1 MEKVWKKVVSSKT
14 LTRILKSVD
23 IFAVIFTVTAYAIT
37 LLFMFL
43 AEKYL
48 LSVKLALVCFVPFVI
63 VTLVRRFVNAPRP
76 YELYDF
82 FEKPPKSSLGRSF
95 PSRHAFSAFAIG
107 TALCYVGL
115 PLGIICLVLGLC
127 LGACRVFLGI
137 HFPRD
142 VIAGAIIGTLS
153 SVIGMLIVN
162 F

>member
-1 MEKVWKKVVSSKT
+1 MEKVWKKVADSKK
-14 LTRILKSVD
+14 LTRILRSVD
-23 IFAVIFTVTAYAIT
+23 VFAVVFTVTAYATT
-37 LLFMFL
+37 LLFIVL

-48 LSVKLALVCFVPFVI
+48 LALKLALVCFVPFVI
-63 VTLVRRFVNAPRP
+63 VTLLRRFVNAPRP

-82 FEKPPKSSLGRSF
+82 FEIPPKDSLGRSF

-107 TALCYVGL
+107 AALCFIGL
-115 PLGIICLVLGLC
+115 PLGIICLTLGLC
-127 LGACRVFLGI
+127 LGACRVLLGI

-142 VIAGAIIGTLS
+142 VIAGAIIGTVS